1 MISFSKILRND
12 KLIVVANQMTVS
24 GTTFLTNIMI
34 ATIAGISVFGTFS
47 AWQISL
53 LLVLAFQ
60 MAVIG
65 QPMQVFIGRKDKE
78 ELKSYSASVHWLQII
93 FLTSAA
99 FIFISFSL
107 ITQYFSISITLS
119 FLAYGFFYLF
129 QEHFRRYLIARGQLV
144 TTFISD
150 AISSG
155 GQLLVLGLLWW
166 NNITPTLEILF
177 LTIGLT
183 TVPAVLFIIIKE
195 RNVFKQKFYLTKY
208 IKEHWQNARWL
219 VPTALI
225 QWGASNYLL
234 AASAVIAGST
244 VLGVLRLAQTAM
256 GIFNIAIQGL
266 ENYLL
271 PYMSKLI
278 TGGTDSALDFTFRM
292 IKKISLLTAPI
303 LILAALMAEPIL
315 ELVNT
320 EYTQYASL
328 LRWCCLLY
336 IIILSSFPVKLFI
349 RVLGDSRHYFIGY
362 AISLAVSVLTAQW
375 LISHW
380 EAVGVVMGW
389 LLSQLLINVYWTIII
404 TKTKQ
409 LSWTLK

>member
-1 MISFSKILRND
+1 MIALKKILKND

-24 GTTFLTNIMI
+24 GTTFLTNIII
-34 ATIAGISVFGTFS
+34 AAIAGISVFGAFS

-53 LLVLAFQ
+53 MLVLAFQ

-65 QPMQVFIGRKDKE
+65 QPMQVFMGRKNEE

-93 FLTSAA
+93 FLIGAA
-99 FIFISFSL
+99 TIFVVSTLISE
-107 ITQYFSISITLS
+107 YFSNTTILS
-119 FLAYGFFYLF
+119 FLVYGFFYLF
-129 QEHFRRYLIARGQLV
+129 QEHFRRYLIAKGELI

-155 GQLLVLGLLWW
+155 GQLIVLCILWW
-166 NNITPTLEILF
+166 NDITPSLEVLF

-183 TVPAVLFIIIKE
+183 TVPAVIFIIIKE
-195 RNVFKQKFYLTKY
+195 RNIFNQNIHLIKY

-234 AASAVIAGST
+234 AASAVIAGSA

-256 GIFNIAIQGL
+256 GVFNIAIQGL
-266 ENYLL
+266 ENYFL
-271 PYMSKLI
+271 PYISKLI
-278 TGGTDSALDFTFRM
+278 TGSTNSALDFTFRM

-303 LILAALMAEPIL
+303 LIAIAFLAESIL
-315 ELVNT
+315 DMVNP
-320 EYTQYASL
+320 EYANYATL